1 MNGKSCRSQVINSHD
16 EGSLFNAGF
25 IVLTVLFFLTS
36 SAMAAFFQ
44 LHSYLQS
51 IRVSPAWIGFI
62 IGADSLA
69 SFVVQPVC
77 APYLHPGN
85 GRLWMAVG
93 ILVMAAALLA
103 YSSGKSLGALVVI
116 RIVQGAGFVCFLAAM
131 MAAIV
136 AYIPPPQSGRGFGF
150 LSLVRLLP
158 YAVVPPAM
166 TSLMGR
172 SITFP
177 TILAGFSLLIVFSLG
192 LLFFVRPT
200 VGPRGDKQSGG
211 TGPVGIRGAIEGLK
225 DRWILALLAVN
236 LLVFICYTIVFFY
249 ISGYG
254 RHAGIAGTGLFFTIA
269 TIMMVVVRLFGSA
282 FFDRYDKS
290 RITAWCLAILAAAFL
305 FLPCGRG
312 WNFYA
317 LALVFGLGWGAIMPL
332 LNALVFDA
340 SLPHL
345 RGVNLNM
352 ALVAMQGGFFLG
364 PLAGGLVLASAGYT
378 TLFVLCCPLSLL
390 ALAFV
395 ALKKQQKE

>member
-1 MNGKSCRSQVINSHD
+1 MKGKACQIQAINSPD
-16 EGSLFNAGF
+16 EDTLFNAGF

-51 IRVSPAWIGFI
+51 IQVSPAWIGFI

-69 SFVVQPVC
+69 SFVVQPAC

-93 ILVMAAALLA
+93 ILVMATALLA

-136 AYIPPPQSGRGFGF
+136 AYIPPSQSGRGFGF

-158 YAVVPPAM
+158 YAVVPPVM

-177 TILAGFSLLIVFSLG
+177 AILSGFSLLIAFSLA

-200 VGPRGDKQSGG
+200 VRARGGRQSGG
-211 TGPVGIRGAIEGLK
+211 TGPVGIRGTIEGLK
-225 DRWILALLAVN
+225 NRWILALLAVN
-236 LLVFICYTIVFFY
+236 LLVFICYTVVFFY

-282 FFDRYDKS
+282 FFDRFDKS
-290 RITAWCLAILAAAFL
+290 RITTWCLAILAAAFL
-305 FLPCGRG
+305 FLPYGRG
-312 WNFYA
+312 WSFYV
-317 LALVFGLGWGAIMPL
+317 LALVFGFGWGAIMPL
-332 LNALVFDA
+332 LNAMIFDT

-395 ALKKQQKE
+395 VLKKQ

>member
-1 MNGKSCRSQVINSHD
+1 MNREVPQAGAINDPS
-16 EGSLFNAGF
+16 EGSLLNAGF
-25 IVLTVLFFLTS
+25 IGLTFLFFLTS

-51 IRVSPAWIGFI
+51 IQVSPAWIGFI

-69 SFVVQPVC
+69 SFVVQPIC

-85 GRLWMAVG
+85 GRFWMAVG
-93 ILVMAAALLA
+93 IVVMAASLLA

-116 RIVQGAGFVCFLAAM
+116 RITQGAGFVCFLAAM
-131 MAAIV
+131 MATIV
-136 AYIPPPQSGRGFGF
+136 GYIPPSQSGRGFGF

-166 TSLMGR
+166 TSLMAR
-172 SITFP
+172 SISFP
-177 TILAGFSLLIVFSLG
+177 VILVGFALLIACSLV

-211 TGPVGIRGAIEGLK
+211 AGPVGFRETMEGLK
-225 DRWILALLAVN
+225 DRWILALLAIN
-236 LLVFICYTIVFFY
+236 LLVFMCYTVVFFY

-254 RHAGIAGTGLFFTIA
+254 RYAGIPGTGLFFTIA
-269 TIMMVVVRLFGSA
+269 TLMMVVVRLFGST
-282 FFDRYDKS
+282 FFDRFDKS
-290 RITAWCLAILAAAFL
+290 RITAWCLAVLATAFFFLPYGTGWAFYILASI
-305 FLPCGRG
+305 
-312 WNFYA
+312 
-317 LALVFGLGWGAIMPL
+317 FGIGWGAIMPL
-332 LNALVFDA
+332 LNAMVFDA

-352 ALVAMQGGFFLG
+352 ALVTMQGGFFLG
-364 PLAGGLVLASAGYT
+364 PLAGGLVLVSAGYA

-390 ALAFV
+390 ALAFL
-395 ALKKQQKE
+395 ALKKQQKG